1 MKFANSLVYLA
12 GLITL
17 ALLSVGTPSAR
28 SAATRGQA
36 PDKLVYADFEVPKD
50 KHPVSSR
57 GGIVQLFAYQERP
70 TVPSHYKGLAES
82 NPPAPSFARLNP
94 NDPNI
99 AIAFD
104 YELQAPNE
112 YAGVGVQVHGQAE
125 KEGKPVADDVS
136 GYKFLT
142 FQLYLTGVPSIT
154 VEFVSK
160 GQGIELSGGYPQMSF
175 KVSQGFNT
183 YRVPLNSIKQPSWV
197 ESKVNPK
204 EVLKKLTSINL
215 VATCNQC
222 TTVKGTV
229 VIDNL
234 VFQN

>member
-1 MKFANSLVYLA
+1 MKLASSLLWLA
-12 GLITL
+12 GLMAL
-17 ALLSVGTPSAR
+17 ALVFAGTPSAR
-28 SAATRGQA
+28 SASLRWQA
-36 PDKLVYADFEVPKD
+36 SDKLLYADFEVPKD

-57 GGIVQLFAYQERP
+57 GGTVQLFSYQERP
-70 TVPSHYKGLAES
+70 TVQSHYKGLEGT
-82 NPPAPSFARLNP
+82 NPPTPSFARLNP
-94 NDPNI
+94 KDPNI

-112 YAGVGVQVHGQAE
+112 YAGVGVQVHGQPE

-136 GYKFLT
+136 QYKFLT
-142 FQLYLTGVPSIT
+142 FQLYLTGVPSVT

-183 YRVPLNSIKQPSWV
+183 YRVPLNSIKQPAWV

-215 VATCNQC
+215 VASCNQC
-222 TTVKGTV
+222 TPVKGTV

-234 VFQN
+234 IFQN

>member
-1 MKFANSLVYLA
+1 MKLASSLLC
-12 GLITL
+12 LSTLL
-17 ALLSVGTPSAR
+17 ALAPLPAGTPGVYSTSAKW
-28 SAATRGQA
+28 QD
-36 PDKLVYADFEVPKD
+36 PDKLLYADFEVPKD
-50 KHPVSSR
+50 KHPVSNR
-57 GGIVQLFAYQERP
+57 GGVVQLFSYQERP
-70 TVPSHYKGLAES
+70 TVPSHYKGMEGT

-104 YELQAPNE
+104 YEIQTPNE
-112 YAGVGVQVHGQAE
+112 FAGVGVQVHGQAE
-125 KEGKPVADDVS
+125 KDGKPVADDVS
-136 GYKFLT
+136 HYKFLT

-215 VATCNQC
+215 VASCNQC
-222 TTVKGTV
+222 TPVKGTV